1 MKHFSSKSNICD
13 TRAPN
18 AVGLIKIHFS
28 NIPSSKGRGYSR
40 IYKKKSKRFVTYLTH
55 TVSENHPDLVGK
67 RGGSRECVCPQHLCV
82 KQPNGRIYTVRSSLP
97 LTDRPWEPNVAP
109 GHIFAY

>member
-1 MKHFSSKSNICD
+1 MTAYTK
-13 TRAPN
+13 N
-18 AVGLIKIHFS
+18 ATSLVYPYLNRKKMLGV
-28 NIPSSKGRGYSR
+28 SSKGRGYSR